1 MQLARLRR
9 RTAPQPREEHH
20 RPEKGNM
27 SSNISSDA
35 RPRKAIYGKIS
46 KVIFIANQGSEVV
59 GIDGELLLS
68 RLLLFDEVVVDSTN
82 LGELPYLAKM
92 FSVAGLEE
100 LLNRNVLKLVSQK
113 SAVITDVISNGQRKI
128 PLLQFGEGLSTSVDN
143 EHNLGMKFRSLLK
156 ITGLSNAR
164 REALE
169 GVVRSKLIKQSP
181 SYGNELMKQIRND
194 LTSNVELSK
203 TILCHRYTNVPS
215 EKLELK
221 AHDLGGMQR
230 FETNLQTMLGITL
243 EQEHEMLAEVVK
255 ATSNLNQRI
264 ADMAEYDA
272 ISHFEDSE
280 APLLFGKIH
289 SLVGQLNPKFDEQ
302 AFLRVIGVTEIPKLI
317 ENRRIDVDELLRIK
331 ETDECREFRSWLV
344 TTDSIDDEKLK
355 SLLRGFRAKA
365 TSFIATNSG
374 KALRLGVNT
383 GLGLIPGY
391 GSLVALGE
399 GVADSFLLEK
409 MLPSSGVLTFLNN
422 AMPSIFA
429 SASES

>member
-1 MQLARLRR
+1 
-9 RTAPQPREEHH
+9 
-20 RPEKGNM
+20 M

-46 KVIFIANQGSEVV
+46 KAVFVADRGTEVV
-59 GIDGELLLS
+59 GIDSECLLS
-68 RLLLFDEVVVDSTN
+68 RLLLFDEVVVDSAN

-92 FSVAGLEE
+92 FSVDGLEE

-113 SAVITDVISNGQRKI
+113 SAVITDIKMNGKRQI
-128 PLLQFGEGLSTSVDN
+128 PLLQFDEGLSTSVDN
-143 EHNLGMKFRSLLK
+143 DHNLGMKFRSLLK

-169 GVVRSKLIKQSP
+169 GVVRAKLIKQSP
-181 SYGNELMKQIRND
+181 SYGSELLKQIRKD
-194 LTSNVELSK
+194 LTSNIELSK
-203 TILCHRYTNVPS
+203 TILCHRYPNVPS

-221 AHDLGGMQR
+221 AHDLGGMQK
-230 FETNLQTMLGITL
+230 FETNLQATLGINL
-243 EQEHEMLAEVVK
+243 DEEHDMLAEVVK

-264 ADMAEYDA
+264 ADMAEYGA
-272 ISHFEDSE
+272 ISHFENSE

-289 SLVGQLNPKFDEQ
+289 SLVGQLNPKLDEQ

-331 ETDECREFRSWLV
+331 ETDECREFRSWLA

-355 SLLRGFRAKA
+355 NLLRGFRAKA
-365 TSFIATNSG
+365 ASFIATNSG
-374 KALRLGVNT
+374 KLLRLGVNT

-391 GSLVALGE
+391 GSLVALSE

-422 AMPSIFA
+422 AMPSIFV

>member
-1 MQLARLRR
+1 MI
-9 RTAPQPREEHH
+9 
-20 RPEKGNM
+20 
-27 SSNISSDA
+27 SSISSDP

-46 KVIFIANQGSEVV
+46 KTIFVANRGPEVV

-92 FSVAGLEE
+92 FSVAGLED
-100 LLNRNVLKLVSQK
+100 LLNRDILRLVSQK
-113 SAVITDVISNGQRKI
+113 SVVITDVKMNGRRQI
-128 PLLQFGEGLSTSVDN
+128 PLLQFDEGLGTSEDN
-143 EHNLGMKFRSLLK
+143 EHNLEMKFCSLLK

-169 GVVRSKLIKQSP
+169 GVVRTKLIKHSL
-181 SYGNELMKQIRND
+181 SYGNELLKQIRKD
-194 LTSNVELSK
+194 LTSNIELSK
-203 TILCHRYTNVPS
+203 TILCHRYPDVPP

-230 FETNLQTMLGITL
+230 FESNTQTMLGLTI
-243 EQEHEMLAEVVK
+243 EQEHDMLVEVVK

-272 ISHFEDSE
+272 ISHFEVSE

-289 SLVGQLNPKFDEQ
+289 SLVGRLNPKFDEQ
-302 AFLRVIGVTEIPKLI
+302 AFLRVIGVTELPKLI
-317 ENRRIDVDELLRIK
+317 ENRQIDVEELLRIR
-331 ETDECREFRSWLV
+331 ETDECREFRSWLA
-344 TTDSIDDEKLK
+344 TTDSIDDKNLER
-355 SLLRGFRAKA
+355 LLRGFRARA
-365 TSFIATNSG
+365 ASFIATNSG
-374 KALRLGVNT
+374 KLLRLGVNT

-399 GVADSFLLEK
+399 GIADSFLLEK

-422 AMPSIFA
+422 TMPSIFV
-429 SASES
+429 SSSES